1 MTEEELKAEAIRRGY
16 EGAIVLSLGGAGHIE
31 VKPSS
36 EWGHVSVH
44 TIRSCSSCLIYK
56 NGHWAPIITPSN
68 QTEKQLP
75 IFN

>member
-16 EGAIVLSLGGAGHIE
+16 EGAIVLSLGGAGHVL

-36 EWGHVSVH
+36 EWTDISVNN
-44 TIRSCSSCLIYK
+44 IRSCNNCLIYN
-56 NGHWAPIITPSN
+56 NGRWAPIITPSN